1 MATTSSDFSTL
12 LNKKDPNT
20 VLQLKEIVRSGLG
33 FDKLSD
39 ARKLILHNAA
49 LSLNLP
55 NGLVLYVK
63 IVLDPESIGL
73 PPLPAS
79 QKETNANIN
88 QVIAANVEKL
98 RADLAA
104 AQNEV
109 DTKLGGRSKSDKELI
124 YRLLRVAAIRK
135 EAERLTAES
144 GKEQKTFLEKI
155 AHEANPKNPPQP
167 EIQKDIEALLDTAI
181 AITGLTYTSEQ
192 KQGAVNLVV
201 AATLAEVENLADQTS
216 RSEVLQVALSAH
228 PDYHTPTSDLFRQID
243 ENTSYTPAPNY
254 RDTVNRQIADDL
266 AVNLTKVTLPSGEIK
281 ATEVVF
287 PISGPLQDRLEKTQ
301 DLIVDFSE
309 KILTNKET
317 DLVMADL
324 TGAITPDQE
333 KEFNRLLIAADLT
346 DRIAATQAAATAA
359 TVIGKLN
366 PTSPLAPV
374 LRWRSMGADPAAI
387 QKHIQTIPASK
398 LSAFVHN
405 NPTVLLHFQRQTQ
418 QLNLPANQ
426 LGRETTAPPRLG
438 PLAGLTNGF
447 QSITNRLSGFLPGQV
462 GQVFNAATHPFQF
475 IQGKIGN
482 FIGNQ
487 FVDKFKGWLVEKVGA
502 KIANESFNRAAQFV
516 LKEGL
521 TKGIEKVASFAIAK
535 IGGTA
540 LVAGISAAIGIST
553 LGVGTVIQV
562 AVMAGIEV
570 AKFGGKV
577 VMGILNGLSRA
588 LTGED
593 FDWKPI
599 AATPLLL
606 LGGIGGILG
615 SLGAA
620 TSVAAMS
627 AGVALVISAL
637 VGFFLYITVITVAPI
652 ITTIAQLDSGLG
664 PQQGPAFGG
673 VYEPYTGPILPGC
686 SQIWPVS
693 GGLVLQGPHG
703 TYSHLTAEAVDI
715 YVPIGTP
722 VKSMSSGMVALTGW
736 GDSYGNW
743 IQVRSTS
750 ANGKSYTVIYA
761 HLSEIGVQVGNPVG
775 VGTVIALSGASSS
788 VPSFA
793 NPHLHMEYRGIAYN
807 SCPAGGVQ
815 VPDGCAGAVVGKPNA
830 CLINGK
836 PIYTK

>member
-1 MATTSSDFSTL
+1 IALQAALGDANPSYVTPVTETLHEIEKNITFVSVPDYSDRSLTYVTPNVAVALGRTSLAPTEIKPEAAALVLPPHEQDLAENLQTLAEKTTAKIITNPKSELVIAVVTRATSSEQERQFREL
-12 LNKKDPNT
+12 LIGANLVSRIDPT
-20 VLQLKEIVRSGLG
+20 QAGG
-33 FDKLSD
+33 
-39 ARKLILHNAA
+39 AAA
-49 LSLNLP
+49 LAVNQLNP
-55 NGLVLYVK
+55 VNPFVG
-63 IVLDPESIGL
+63 P
-73 PPLPAS
+73 
-79 QKETNANIN
+79 
-88 QVIAANVEKL
+88 
-98 RADLAA
+98 
-104 AQNEV
+104 
-109 DTKLGGRSKSDKELI
+109 
-124 YRLLRVAAIRK
+124 AAIRWK
-135 EAERLTAES
+135 S
-144 GKEQKTFLEKI
+144 MG
-155 AHEANPKNPPQP
+155 ANPKAVAEFVKKNPSS
-167 EIQKDIEALLDTAI
+167 KI
-181 AITGLTYTSEQ
+181 A
-192 KQGAVNLVV
+192 N
-201 AATLAEVENLADQTS
+201 
-216 RSEVLQVALSAH
+216 
-228 PDYHTPTSDLFRQID
+228 
-243 ENTSYTPAPNY
+243 
-254 RDTVNRQIADDL
+254 
-266 AVNLTKVTLPSGEIK
+266 
-281 ATEVVF
+281 
-287 PISGPLQDRLEKTQ
+287 
-301 DLIVDFSE
+301 
-309 KILTNKET
+309 
-317 DLVMADL
+317 
-324 TGAITPDQE
+324 
-333 KEFNRLLIAADLT
+333 
-346 DRIAATQAAATAA
+346 
-359 TVIGKLN
+359 
-366 PTSPLAPV
+366 
-374 LRWRSMGADPAAI
+374 
-387 QKHIQTIPASK
+387 
-398 LSAFVHN
+398 FVHN
-405 NPTVLLHFQRQTQ
+405 NPSVLLRFQAQS
-418 QLNLPANQ
+418 QLLDNPANK
-426 LGRETTAPPRLG
+426 LGPEITPPPRVG
-438 PLAGLTNGF
+438 IFAGLTGRY
-447 QSITNRLSGFLPGQV
+447 QTLTNTVSGFLPGQA
-462 GQVFNAATHPFQF
+462 GQIFNAATHPFQF